1 MISVVRGLSRL
12 VAVVLVAL
20 ALAPAVAEAQR
31 RWVVVGFVQWTSTN
45 RIQVMSDDGPT
56 VSIDVSRIDQGAYWG
71 LRGGER
77 VRVIGYVAPERN
89 RLIADSFEI
98 VDSTPYWSPPQ
109 TP

>member
-1 MISVVRGLSRL
+1 MLGLFRL

-20 ALAPAVAEAQR
+20 ALAPAVADAQR
-31 RWVVVGFVQWTSTN
+31 RWVFLGFVQWTSSN

-56 VSIDVSRIDQGAYWG
+56 VSVDVSRIDQGAYSG

-89 RLIADSFEI
+89 RLIADSFEV
-98 VDSTPYWSPPQ
+98 VDATPYWSPPQ